1 MRLCKVGVYRAVRS
15 SNAQP
20 PSGYGMTEIP
30 SANFL
35 PPSDAERKCGS
46 IGKLYSNLEARL
58 VAGDIDAEEGQP
70 GELWIRGP
78 MVMKVIVILLSGSL
92 PSL

>member
-1 MRLCKVGVYRAVRS
+1 
-15 SNAQP
+15 
-20 PSGYGMTEIP
+20 MTEIP

-78 MVMKVIVILLSGSL
+78 MVMKVIVILLSCSL